1 LEAVGVAF
9 VSLRDNLDMSTPAGR
24 LMFHVIGAMAEFERA
39 LIQERVRAGLTL
51 ARSKG
56 KTLGRP
62 KVRRERDKDAKRIRQ
77 MRDDGQSYREIAEE
91 LGRST
96 MDVYRVG
103 ITLGCAPA

>member
-1 LEAVGVAF
+1 
-9 VSLRDNLDMSTPAGR
+9 
-24 LMFHVIGAMAEFERA
+24 MAEFERS
-39 LIQERVRAGLTL
+39 LIQERVKAGLVL

-62 KVRRERDKDAKRIRQ
+62 KVKRERDKDAKRIRQ
-77 MRDDGQSYREIAEE
+77 MREEGQSYREIAEE

-103 ITLGCAPA
+103 VTLGCIGAS